1 MHLKQHGLETP
12 YFKTEDF
19 QRAISARSAIILLN
33 DSTFTFDESG
43 SVTKV
48 IRDNLNSYD
57 QIAQSQDHCHKVMLK
72 YID

>member
-1 MHLKQHGLETP
+1 MKQHDLETP

-19 QRAISARSAIILLN
+19 QRVISARSGIILLN
-33 DSTFTFDESG
+33 DSTFTFDESR
-43 SVTKV
+43 SVTKA